1 MKSTQTLNKLLAT
14 ALFTVASIGTL
25 HAATITVGA
34 PSTNADCTFACVDH
48 YQQVYNSSSFSGPV
62 SINSISFIVNNPSY
76 GGTWAAGNLWQMS
89 VSTSANPV
97 NALNA
102 TFSSNLGGDNI
113 IFATQSF
120 NGTPAAG
127 SLITFTGL
135 FNYNPFAGDL
145 LVDIKALGTIGGPG
159 GPTYGPMVEANSSA
173 GSTFSRVFE
182 WNPSPTGYVMSSY
195 GNVTQFGFNTVPV
208 PAAAWLLGSGL
219 LGLIGVARRKAS

>member
-1 MKSTQTLNKLLAT
+1 MKYVILNKLLAT
-14 ALFTVASIGTL
+14 VLFTAASIGTL
-25 HAATITVGA
+25 HASTITVGG
-34 PSTNADCTFACVDH
+34 PSTNPDCTFACVDH
-48 YQQVYNSSSFSGPV
+48 YQQVYSSSSFAGPV
-62 SINSISFIVNNPSY
+62 TINSISFTVSDPSY
-76 GGTWAAGNLWQMS
+76 GGTWAAGNSWQMS

-102 TFSSNLGGDNI
+102 TFTNNLGGDNV

-120 NGTPAAG
+120 SGTPAPG

-135 FNYNPFAGDL
+135 FNYNPMGGDL

-159 GPTYGPMVEANSSA
+159 GQFSGPLLDANSSA
-173 GSTFSRVFE
+173 SSTFSRVYE

-195 GNVTQFGFNTVPV
+195 GNVTQFGISAVPV

-219 LGLIGVARRKAS
+219 LGLIGVARRKAA